1 MALGGGTFT
10 AQNKVLPGTY
20 VNVISRNSIK
30 NNTESGVVAMPI
42 CLDWG
47 PDDKIFEVTADEFEK
62 VALEVFGRSPYDG
75 NLINVREVFKHSTK
89 GLFFKINNNGTKA
102 GCKYADAKCKGSK
115 GNSIKIVIKKNIDQT
130 EKYDVST
137 YMDTTLVDVQT
148 VASSGEL
155 KDNAFIEW
163 KESFELEE
171 TADTFLTGGTG
182 GINDKPTNE
191 AHTMF
196 MQLLEN
202 YAFNVVAVMETDTK
216 LQEVYKSWTI
226 RMRDE
231 MGIKFQTVMYNCEA
245 DYEGIINVMNTKD
258 VIPWVAG
265 AEAACGVNKACTN
278 MLYDG
283 ELEEINCQYTQAELE
298 NAITSG
304 KFVIHKCGDEL
315 RVLRDINSLTTVTE
329 DKGSIFQ
336 ENQTIR
342 VIDYIA
348 DNVASVFNSKYI
360 GKIPNDDA
368 GRNSLRNDIREVFKH
383 LESVRAIE
391 DFSEEDISV
400 ERGTERRSVVILTN
414 VTVIGLMD
422 KLYMTTVI
430 N

>member
-75 NLINVREVFKHSTK
+75 NLINVREVFKHSIK
-89 GLFFKINNNGTKA
+89 GLFFKINNSGAKA
-102 GCKYADAKCKGSK
+102 GCKYADAKCKGSR

-137 YMDTTLVDVQT
+137 YMDTTLVDIQT

-171 TADTFLTGGTG
+171 TAGTFLTGGTG

-202 YAFNVVAVMETDTK
+202 YAFNVVVVMETDTK

-278 MLYDG
+278 ML
-283 ELEEINCQYTQAELE
+283 
-298 NAITSG
+298 
-304 KFVIHKCGDEL
+304 
-315 RVLRDINSLTTVTE
+315 
-329 DKGSIFQ
+329 
-336 ENQTIR
+336 
-342 VIDYIA
+342 
-348 DNVASVFNSKYI
+348 
-360 GKIPNDDA
+360 
-368 GRNSLRNDIREVFKH
+368 
-383 LESVRAIE
+383 
-391 DFSEEDISV
+391 
-400 ERGTERRSVVILTN
+400 
-414 VTVIGLMD
+414 
-422 KLYMTTVI
+422 
-430 N
+430 